1 MRRVEFDS
9 FVFLRYASVVYLLDD
24 LAMKRRARVRMK
36 KRLPWDAAGSVIFAY
51 PDLFWREVKLHS
63 LSGEDLV
70 R

>member
-1 MRRVEFDS
+1 
-9 FVFLRYASVVYLLDD
+9 
-24 LAMKRRARVRMK
+24 MKRRARVRMK